1 MPLALYSCRGRAERK
16 MPKRICA
23 ILIIVVML
31 VASGCA
37 RKTMILSEPPGAQ
50 VLVDGQEVCM
60 TPCAYNYKT
69 GGSGH
74 AYEVV
79 LEKDGYDPV
88 MYQLRANEV
97 DQKARNSLWTAGLMI
112 PGGSLLWI
120 GSIFTNKLQESY
132 HFVLREDIPV
142 VALHEPGSGR

>member
-1 MPLALYSCRGRAERK
+1 M
-16 MPKRICA
+16 MPKKICA
-23 ILIIVVML
+23 SLIIVVML

-50 VLVDGQEVCM
+50 VLVEGKEVCT
-60 TPCAYNYKT
+60 TPCAYDYKT
-69 GGSGH
+69 GSSGQT
-74 AYEVV
+74 YEVV

-88 MYQLRANEV
+88 LYQMRASEV
-97 DQKARNSLWTAGLMI
+97 DEKARTSLWTAGLMI

-132 HFVLREDIPV
+132 HFVMRE
-142 VALHEPGSGR
+142 EPAVIAANE